1 MEKYIIIDQI
11 SFLSHLPHTRVKIL
25 KTMILFLFLS
35 LHISSI
41 RIFIKILTFSQ
52 VPSLQKQES
61 GVRLFNKYYKIDV
74 CTYMYK
80 NNLCLIE
87 YIKCCILAIYNSIIL
102 QEVNKRYSTLEEH

>member
-11 SFLSHLPHTRVKIL
+11 SFLTHLPHTKK

-41 RIFIKILTFSQ
+41 RIYIKILTFSQ

-61 GVRLFNKYYKIDV
+61 GVRLFNKCYKIDV
-74 CTYMYK
+74 CTY
-80 NNLCLIE
+80 
-87 YIKCCILAIYNSIIL
+87 IKIIY
-102 QEVNKRYSTLEEH
+102 V